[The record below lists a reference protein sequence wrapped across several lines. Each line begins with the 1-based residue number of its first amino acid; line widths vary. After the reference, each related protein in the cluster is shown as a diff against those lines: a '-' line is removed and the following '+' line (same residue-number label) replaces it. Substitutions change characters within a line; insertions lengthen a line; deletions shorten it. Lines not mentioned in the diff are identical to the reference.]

1 MMMGGRSNSSKSII
15 DLLANSDALKAAI
28 DSHNKATEA
37 RIKSAEDH
45 RKAKEDA
52 SVILNQLKHKQNE
65 HDERERQLVDRQQ
78 ILDKLSGQLNDQIAD
93 YNFKHR
99 NLEES
104 KTELARQKSDQQHIL
119 QRMTNEVLAKDQA
132 ANQKHLHL
140 EQQLMSVAQK
150 HEELSRREALV
161 LQRETEIVEFA
172 DKLRGR

>member
-1 MMMGGRSNSSKSII
+1 MLGGNNRNKSII

-37 RIKSAEDH
+37 RLKSAEDH
-45 RKAKEDA
+45 RRAKEAA
-52 SVILNQLKHKQNE
+52 SATLNQLKQRQVE
-65 HDERERQLVDRQQ
+65 HDERERQLDARQKT
-78 ILDKLSGQLNDQIAD
+78 LDHFSGQLNDQLAD
-93 YNFKHR
+93 CNSRGRDLQVLKSE
-99 NLEES
+99 LE
-104 KTELARQKSDQQHIL
+104 RQKVDQQHIL
-119 QRMTNEVLAKDQA
+119 QRMTNEVLAKDQT

-140 EQQLMSVAQK
+140 EQQLMSVAQR